1 MNGPVP
7 TRFDRMSELI
17 KRILGAVSVRT
28 KILGIVLAL
37 TLALGLGVTWQVR
50 TTTNGVLL
58 DELDLRGMEVADDLA
73 ARSVEPMLLDD
84 RFSVHQLLTQTVA
97 NHPDIAY
104 AFVTD
109 SAGLVVAHTFGPD
122 GFPIQ
127 LLGVERAGD
136 PVVVYDSGLGR
147 IHDFASPVF
156 ASRIGTVRVGLSER
170 RLRSLVDEITA
181 QMLLT
186 TMVVAV
192 AGIAAAVFLTW
203 ILTRPIL
210 DLVATTRRVGAG
222 DLSAR
227 ARPWAN
233 DEVGVLA
240 EAFNQMVEDLD
251 DSRATIEAKEEAR
264 TRLLDQLITAQEVL
278 TTMVVAVAGIA
289 AAVFLTWILTRPI
302 LDLVATTRRVGAGDL
317 SARAR
322 PWANDEVGVL
332 AEAFNQMVEDLD
344 DSRATIEAKEE
355 ARTRLLDQLITA
367 QEEERKRIAR
377 QLHDGVGQSLN
388 TLILGLSTLIKRDNT
403 ASTVAHATQ
412 LRDVTLETLDA
423 VRRLGRELRPSVLDD
438 LGLAEA
444 LAHYAAE
451 VAGLYPQ
458 VRVDTHLDLDRR
470 LPPAV
475 EIAIYRMVQEGMTNA
490 ARHSGART
498 INVVVA
504 QRDGVTQAIIEDDG
518 RGFDVEAVRKSGAS
532 VGIHGMQE
540 RADLV
545 GGKVRFESSAG
556 GTTVFI
562 EVPG

>member
-109 SAGLVVAHTFGPD
+109 SAGLVVAHTFGSD

-181 QMLLT
+181 QML
-186 TMVVAV
+186 
-192 AGIAAAVFLTW
+192 
-203 ILTRPIL
+203 
-210 DLVATTRRVGAG
+210 
-222 DLSAR
+222 
-227 ARPWAN
+227 
-233 DEVGVLA
+233 
-240 EAFNQMVEDLD
+240 
-251 DSRATIEAKEEAR
+251 
-264 TRLLDQLITAQEVL
+264 L

-458 VRVDTHLDLDRR
+458 VRVDTHFDLDRR